1 MKYPI
6 DKGFGR
12 LVNIKTPLNKFILYM
27 AYFFLSIMPKKLK
40 DKNLSV
46 TKISID
52 SYDKKKIKIYKLT
65 PKSNNISSTIFFIH
79 GGGFVFKGGP
89 NHYKIAKEYAKRS
102 SAELYFVDYRLAFNN
117 KYETPLLD
125 TLEAYK
131 FMLKNKTTDNII
143 IIGDS
148 AGGFLSIN
156 LINKLHNLE
165 LMLPNKQLIVYPVI
179 DPNMTTPSMKKYI
192 DTPMWDAK
200 LNKKMWYYYN
210 KNNHTVSPLEYNDYS
225 YYPKT
230 YIETAEFDC
239 LHDEGI
245 LFYNK
250 LKTAN
255 KNVLLNETYKTM
267 HGYDFYINHP
277 ISINSINK
285 RIDFIKNA

>member
-1 MKYPI
+1 
-6 DKGFGR
+6 
-12 LVNIKTPLNKFILYM
+12 
-27 AYFFLSIMPKKLK
+27 
-40 DKNLSV
+40 
-46 TKISID
+46 
-52 SYDKKKIKIYKLT
+52 
-65 PKSNNISSTIFFIH
+65 
-79 GGGFVFKGGP
+79 
-89 NHYKIAKEYAKRS
+89 
-102 SAELYFVDYRLAFNN
+102 
-117 KYETPLLD
+117 
-125 TLEAYK
+125 
-131 FMLKNKTTDNII
+131 
-143 IIGDS
+143 
-148 AGGFLSIN
+148 
-156 LINKLHNLE
+156 
-165 LMLPNKQLIVYPVI
+165 MLPNKQLLVYPVI